1 MVVEG
6 FALVQ
11 RDGVRLGVTSTVL
24 LMVVLLFCFRSVR
37 WTLIPLAIVHWSIIV
52 TQAILVLLNL
62 ELTLVS
68 SMLTAIV
75 TVIGVA
81 TTMHL
86 LLRYQDTRR
95 RGTERVTALRES
107 LAALVVPIAL
117 ACLTDAVG
125 FISLMAA
132 NVGPV
137 RDFGLIDGHRFDGR
151 ASVDSAFG
159 AWPCIDRQVGFRSSC
174 SESGSGGS
182 ACVTSTARRGAE
194 SS

>member
-1 MVVEG
+1 M
-6 FALVQ
+6 
-11 RDGVRLGVTSTVL
+11 RLGVTSTIL
-24 LMVVLLFCFRSVR
+24 LTVVLLFCFRSIR

-52 TQAILVLLNL
+52 TEAILVLLNL

-95 RGTERVTALRES
+95 RGTERLEALRES
-107 LAALVVPIAL
+107 LAALIVPIAL
-117 ACLTDAVG
+117 ACITDAVG

-132 NVGPV
+132 NVAP
-137 RDFGLIDGHRFDGR
+137 
-151 ASVDSAFG
+151 SAIL
-159 AWPCIDRQVGFRSSC
+159 A
-174 SESGSGGS
+174 
-182 ACVTSTARRGAE
+182 
-194 SS
+194 